1 MLTTYYL
8 FSSAL
13 ILSESFSIISSTGN
27 PPRIAII
34 SRVATFDIII
44 YWTGSISFLYVG
56 DNVGIN
62 SFMYGYLSTISPIKW
77 VNDSLFY
84 LMFGGQ
90 TNPIPTTLV
99 VNLGLGTIFIL
110 FALVRMRK
118 QVTA

>member
-1 MLTTYYL
+1 MGVTASLVYL
-8 FSSAL
+8 SIGIGIGLASG
-13 ILSESFSIISSTGN
+13 IRNESFLMVASN
-27 PPRIAII
+27 AII
-34 SRVATFDIII
+34 PVFAFLGGSYVPLSTLNSTF
-44 YWTGSISFLYVG
+44 
-56 DNVGIN
+56 IN
-62 SFMYGYLSTISPIKW
+62 QLSTISPIKW